1 MLHTFLASGK
11 SQGTEY
17 SFHGYI
23 RKAVTTMSHTLVH
36 AQDQLRRKARN
47 HKRRK
52 GLLVSNSNAIHKETT
67 AVDSS
72 DISSRYF
79 TYKFHAVSARV
90 VHPRRRRPSPP
101 PTPSGNVI
109 VHQLAPPPNN
119 SPSPPPCT

>member
-1 MLHTFLASGK
+1 MNA
-11 SQGTEY
+11 
-17 SFHGYI
+17 
-23 RKAVTTMSHTLVH
+23 MSWWIVFFFIL
-36 AQDQLRRKARN
+36 
-47 HKRRK
+47 

-119 SPSPPPCT
+119 SPSPPPPCT